1 MQCAAPLPAP
11 HAVAPGAPRRADS
24 LLAELKLLS
33 TLPRSADGLDAH
45 LHELTHAAARMLGAS
60 ECVIVLLAED
70 SPTPVGAADVPS
82 LAAIHE
88 SSIFKR
94 VVLAHTPAATP
105 SAGSAHGVLCAP
117 IHGSGRMIGV
127 IQVSGAGDRPCF
139 DPEDRC
145 LLEIAT
151 LYIGK
156 SLEAMQLYNILQSRF
171 AQIALAQDA
180 AATPANLLDNI
191 PDPRR
196 LVKIL
201 ARSFYQEMKKAGFG
215 ANEIIA
221 AASEIIGE
229 LSGNLKRHARR
240 RSAVAHPKRSPAPPI
255 RREGRPED

>member
-1 MQCAAPLPAP
+1 MHCAAPLP
-11 HAVAPGAPRRADS
+11 APRRADS
-24 LLAELKLLS
+24 LLAELKLLAK
-33 TLPRSADGLDAH
+33 LPPSADGLDSH
-45 LHELTHAAARMLGAS
+45 LHELTRAAARILGAS

-70 SPTPVGAADVPS
+70 SPMPIGAADAPS

-94 VVLAHTPAATP
+94 VVLTPTPAVSPP
-105 SAGSAHGVLCAP
+105 SAGSPHGVLCAP
-117 IHGSGRMIGV
+117 IHGSGRLIGV
-127 IQVSGAGDRPCF
+127 IQVSGAQDRACF

-156 SLEAMQLYNILQSRF
+156 SLEALQLYNLLQSRF

-180 AATPANLLDNI
+180 AATPANLLENI

-221 AASEIIGE
+221 AASEIIEE

-240 RSAVAHPKRSPAPPI
+240 QSVAAHRLAA
-255 RREGRPED
+255 E